1 MLDLRPLGPPA
12 ATTAP
17 PHSNRPS
24 RRVVESDD
32 SADDIDDSPH
42 AAVEVERSP
51 RSYGQR
57 QQQDQDPPPVSC
69 GTDGE
74 EGSLKIAGPARGPAV
89 IPVLVRQRRAEAL
102 PNRASMQADDLVDDD
117 ELPDFDF
124 VQELGTGILQ
134 APEQPQ
140 QQPTRVNHITARA
153 KNTFVRQVASA
164 TGVAAEAAASDI
176 SDEGVSIGGNG
187 RGDADT
193 GSSSSSSSDSGR
205 SFSVQGRKGAL
216 GKRAKKA
223 SAASA
228 TLARSRKP
236 GGRDPAGGSRRWMVA
251 PELTSVRLESMTPQ
265 ALIEQAGLEAG
276 KRLRWADS
284 LGMCNDMSR
293 TCVSSIQTAT
303 AVQEYRGTTVTCIS
317 GQKTVIDTLLMHLV
331 LLGQVRGGFTG
342 TSNVEK
348 LCTGALSF

>member
-187 RGDADT
+187 RGMLT
-193 GSSSSSSSDSGR
+193 L
-205 SFSVQGRKGAL
+205 V
-216 GKRAKKA
+216 
-223 SAASA
+223 AAA
-228 TLARSRKP
+228 AAAVT
-236 GGRDPAGGSRRWMVA
+236 AGGASVCRAGRVLWARGLRKHLLHLQRWRAAGSRVA
-251 PELTSVRLESMTPQ
+251 GIQQGAAAVGWLPL
-265 ALIEQAGLEAG
+265 
-276 KRLRWADS
+276 
-284 LGMCNDMSR
+284 
-293 TCVSSIQTAT
+293 SSPL
-303 AVQEYRGTTVTCIS
+303 S
-317 GQKTVIDTLLMHLV
+317 GW
-331 LLGQVRGGFTG
+331 R
-342 TSNVEK
+342 
-348 LCTGALSF
+348 A